1 MKMGNRNSG
10 KQKYEINK
18 DFFKIWSSDMAYIL
32 GFSCADGNVHE
43 RTLAWELTDKHI
55 SNLKLLKSFN
65 KAMRS
70 NYPIKKRKNSYRLR
84 VSNSYLIEDIKKL
97 GIIPNKKKILKF
109 PHVPKRYLSHFLRG
123 FLDGDGWVVTRIR
136 KNGAKEIC
144 AGFSNGS
151 KEFTERLIDSLRIV
165 GLEKFNPRKRVKLTK
180 KGIETYCYQLE
191 FYSNNANKLLEFTH
205 GNLSDED
212 IRLERKYKKF
222 LDSKKFFIEQEEIKH
237 LGRKN
242 LRIQKKYGEK
252 TAEII
257 KNLLEES
264 LIPREIAKKLGISL
278 PTLYRWMDKMRIRK
292 STKRGSTEWS
302 DKVIKSRRLVKK

>member
-1 MKMGNRNSG
+1 MGNRNSG